1 MGIAGL
7 ELMRNSIDTL
17 VEAWGYHHYPVLNM
31 TPLTIGILVAS
42 VGTKICLFIYS
53 SSLARLGS
61 GTALALSG
69 MDGDYSHTCSVGP
82 PNEHGTDHVAFYFYR
97 SQRITGTMS

>member
-17 VEAWGYHHYPVLNM
+17 VEAWGYHHYPYLNM
-31 TPLTIGILVAS
+31 SALTIVILVAS

-53 SSLARLGS
+53 SALARQGS

-69 MDGDYSHTCSVGP
+69 KECGCLYTK
-82 PNEHGTDHVAFYFYR
+82 
-97 SQRITGTMS
+97 